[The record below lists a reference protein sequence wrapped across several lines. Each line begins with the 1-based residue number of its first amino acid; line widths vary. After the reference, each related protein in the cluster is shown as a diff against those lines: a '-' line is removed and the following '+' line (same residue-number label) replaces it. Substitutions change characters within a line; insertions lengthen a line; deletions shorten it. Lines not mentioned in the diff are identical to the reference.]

1 MNDYICVGKIVN
13 TFGIKGELKV
23 ISDFEYKDRVF
34 IKGFNIYVG
43 EYKYKEVIESHRVH
57 KNNDLILFTGYT
69 DINEVLKYKGY
80 NIYIDKNDLKLNDGE
95 YLLNDLIGF
104 NVYDNGD
111 YLGEVILYERNVSN
125 ILLKV
130 KGDKEF
136 YIPYINEYI
145 KEIDI
150 DNKKIMTNNGRSL
163 II

>member
-1 MNDYICVGKIVN
+1 MNEYICVGKIVN

-57 KNNDLILFTGYT
+57 KNNDLILFNGYT
-69 DINEVLKYKGY
+69 D
-80 NIYIDKNDLKLNDGE
+80 
-95 YLLNDLIGF
+95 
-104 NVYDNGD
+104 
-111 YLGEVILYERNVSN
+111 
-125 ILLKV
+125 
-130 KGDKEF
+130 
-136 YIPYINEYI
+136 INEYI